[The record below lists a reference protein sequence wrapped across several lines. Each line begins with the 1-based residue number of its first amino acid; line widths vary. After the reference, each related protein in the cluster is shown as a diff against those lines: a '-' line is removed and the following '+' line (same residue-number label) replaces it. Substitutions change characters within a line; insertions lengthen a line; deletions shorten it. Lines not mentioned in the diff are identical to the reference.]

1 MYVDNVLTYTD
12 EQGNS
17 RPVFMGSYG
26 IGPARILGV
35 VTEKYTKEG
44 CLTLPVSVA
53 PFCAHMLVLGEKGT
67 EEAEHLYRALRG
79 HGIDILYDDRDVSA
93 GEKFA
98 DHELIGIPIRLV
110 ISAKTL
116 ETGEVEY
123 IDRVHDKKQMVPL
136 TPEAVAAVLQLS
148 LIHI

>member
-1 MYVDNVLTYTD
+1 
-12 EQGNS
+12 
-17 RPVFMGSYG
+17 
-26 IGPARILGV
+26 
-35 VTEKYTKEG
+35 
-44 CLTLPVSVA
+44 
-53 PFCAHMLVLGEKGT
+53 MLVLGEKGT
-67 EEAEHLYRALRG
+67 EEAEYLYRALRE

-123 IDRVHDKKQMVPL
+123 IDRMSDKKQMVPL
-136 TPEAVAAVLQLS
+136 TPEAVAAVLQNAYA
-148 LIHI
+148 